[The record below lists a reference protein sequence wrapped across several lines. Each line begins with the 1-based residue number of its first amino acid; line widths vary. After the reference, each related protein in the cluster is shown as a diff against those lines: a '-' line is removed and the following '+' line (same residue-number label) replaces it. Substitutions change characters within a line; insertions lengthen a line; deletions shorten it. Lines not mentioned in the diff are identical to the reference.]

1 MSNHEAHKC
10 PAIASPPTEALR
22 RVLRA
27 MAAWASACTDY
38 YRAARH
44 YESIWK
50 TASAELARLGISRRT
65 LAQTLCETHDRAWRA
80 QAEQKPEPNR
90 SEHASA
96 ELAADDSPV
105 RVRAEEQ
112 TGPRAL

>member
-1 MSNHEAHKC
+1 MA
-10 PAIASPPTEALR
+10 TLLTDGLR
-22 RVLRA
+22 RMLRA
-27 MAAWASACTDY
+27 AAAWASTCADY
-38 YRAARH
+38 HRAAKH
-44 YESIWK
+44 YESLSK
-50 TASAELARLGISRRT
+50 VAGAELAHLGISRRT

-80 QAEQKPEPNR
+80 QTEQKPEPNR